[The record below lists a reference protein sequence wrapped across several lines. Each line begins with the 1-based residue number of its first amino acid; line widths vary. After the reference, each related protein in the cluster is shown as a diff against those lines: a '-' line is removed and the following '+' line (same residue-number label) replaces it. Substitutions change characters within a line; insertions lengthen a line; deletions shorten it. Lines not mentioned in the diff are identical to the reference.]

1 MDRPVAVLGARSS
14 IGIRPYDDGAVRH
27 LDRAADVLRG
37 RDLVRRLAALDMGD
51 VVPPP
56 YRDFVRP
63 ANRARNESEVI
74 VFSRSLGARV
84 AEAMRYRR
92 FTVVIGGDCSV
103 VLGCLLGARKTGR
116 PVGLVYVDAHAD
128 FATPLE
134 SKTGSVASMSLALA
148 TGRGDTP
155 LARLAGHTSLVDSG
169 HVALV
174 GRRDAADNSYGA
186 AALATSPILDLPDS
200 ELLVRASSDLA
211 AAVLARVTGPDLRGF
226 WIHLDV
232 DVMNPA
238 VMPAVDSP
246 EPGGLMPDELVQL
259 LGPLVRHPQALG
271 LNVAIYDPAL
281 DPDRSCARRLVAFL
295 ANLIAPPDVR
305 SVRLQ
310 ADQ

>member
-1 MDRPVAVLGARSS
+1 MDRPVALLGARSN
-14 IGIRPYDDGAVRH
+14 IGIRPYDDGVARH
-27 LDRAADVLRG
+27 LDRAADVLRE
-37 RDLVRRLAALDMGD
+37 RDLVRRLSAVDMGD

-56 YRDFVRP
+56 YRDYIRP

-74 VFSRSLGARV
+74 VYSRSLGARV

-92 FTVVIGGDCSV
+92 FAMVVGGDCSV
-103 VLGCLLGARKTGR
+103 VLGCLLGARKAGR

-128 FATPLE
+128 FATPAE

-155 LARLAGHTSLVDSG
+155 LARLGGHTSLVDSG

-174 GRRDAADNSYGA
+174 GRRDAKDSSYSS
-186 AALATSPILDLPDS
+186 AALAASPILDLPDS
-200 ELLVRASSDLA
+200 ELLARASSDLA
-211 AAVLARVTGPDLRGF
+211 TSVLARVAGPAVRGF

-232 DVMNPA
+232 DVINPA
-238 VMPAVDSP
+238 VMSAVDSP

-271 LNVAIYDPAL
+271 LDVAIYDPAL

-295 ANLIAPPDVR
+295 ATLVAAEHAER
-305 SVRLQ
+305 AER
-310 ADQ
+310 

>member
-1 MDRPVAVLGARSS
+1 MDRLVAVLGARSS

-27 LDRAADVLRG
+27 LDRAADVLRE
-37 RDLVRRLAALDMGD
+37 RDLVRRLSAVDVGD

-63 ANRARNESEVI
+63 AHRPRNESEVI

-84 AEAMRYRR
+84 AEAMRYQR
-92 FTVVIGGDCSV
+92 FTVVIGGDCSI

-169 HVALV
+169 RVALL
-174 GRRDAADNSYGA
+174 GRRDRTDDRYGD
-186 AALATSPILDLPDS
+186 AALAASPILDLSDS
-200 ELLVRASSDLA
+200 ELLARPPSDLA
-211 AAVLARVTGPDLRGF
+211 AAVLTRVTGPDLRGF

-259 LGPLVRHPQALG
+259 LSPLVLHPQALG
-271 LNVAIYDPAL
+271 LDVAIYDPAL

-295 ANLIAPPDVR
+295 ANLLAPAPLV
-305 SVRLQ
+305 
-310 ADQ
+310 